1 MKIIINNSFIS
12 TFKID
17 KLIRVC
23 KLNFGSQHLVAAIGV
38 LMGVLIGFNYEI
50 KKILKKCKIFVFSNC
65 HTTNFL
71 MLKKTK
77 IKTLSLLHKYFVVV
91 FITNLLLFK
100 IYLEIN
106 ICKINYYFLVLKDNI
121 KNFATIKNIRLI
133 INKI

>member
-1 MKIIINNSFIS
+1 
-12 TFKID
+12 
-17 KLIRVC
+17 
-23 KLNFGSQHLVAAIGV
+23 
-38 LMGVLIGFNYEI
+38 
-50 KKILKKCKIFVFSNC
+50 
-65 HTTNFL
+65 